1 MKNIFKSLL
10 KRKKQKEEG
19 VPNINCKECGM
30 QFESKDNLQIHNKK
44 THSSIGERKDRS

>member
-44 THSSIGERKDRS
+44 LIRA